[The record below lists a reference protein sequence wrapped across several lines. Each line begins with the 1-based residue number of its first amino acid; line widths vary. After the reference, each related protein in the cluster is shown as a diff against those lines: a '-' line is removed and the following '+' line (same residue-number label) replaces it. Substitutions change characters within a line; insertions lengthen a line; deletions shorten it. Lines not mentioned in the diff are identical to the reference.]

1 MSGAPADSSGA
12 PMPVLQVVR
21 VSDVPQRP
29 IEWVWPGRIP
39 RGKLTLFQGDP
50 SVGKSFVT
58 LDIAARVST
67 GRDWPDAPSVDGT
80 PGDVVLLSA
89 EDDIGDT
96 IRPRLEA
103 AGADLNRVLAV
114 AGVRRANRP
123 ATDAF
128 SLEDDLALLEM
139 QLRACHDPRLVVID
153 PISAYLG
160 SVDSHTNADVRRVLA
175 PLAEIASRNGVA
187 VVAVTHLNKS
197 GAGRAM
203 YRGMGSIAFVA
214 AARIVW
220 SFSKD
225 KDDSSRRLMLPV
237 KNNITKETTGL
248 AYRLVDDGGVC
259 RVGWESAPVT
269 ISADEAL
276 SDDAEPSESRSEV
289 QEAAEWLVELLG
301 TGPVAQVEIIQR
313 GEREGFAKRTIR
325 RAKDALGLESRKSGF
340 QGKWAWVL
348 PETQRVPE
356 VPNVASP

>member
-1 MSGAPADSSGA
+1 MSATPADSSGA
-12 PMPVLQVVR
+12 SIPALQVVR

-67 GRDWPDAPSVDGT
+67 GRDWPDAPAVDGT

-89 EDDIGDT
+89 GDDIGDT

-103 AGADLNRVLAV
+103 AGADLDRVLAV
-114 AGVRRANRP
+114 AGVRRPDRP
-123 ATDAF
+123 MTDAF
-128 SLEDDLALLEM
+128 SLEDDLALLELH
-139 QLRACHDPRLVVID
+139 LRACSAPRLVIID

-187 VVAVTHLNKS
+187 VVAVTHLNKA
-197 GAGRAM
+197 GGGRAI
-203 YRGMGSIAFVA
+203 YRASGSLAFVA
-214 AARIVW
+214 AARTAW

-237 KNNITKETTGL
+237 KNNISKETTGL
-248 AYRLVDDGGVC
+248 AYQLVDDGEVC
-259 RVGWESAPVT
+259 RVEWESAPVT

-289 QEAAEWLVELLG
+289 QEAADWLMESLNN
-301 TGPVAQVEIIQR
+301 GPVAQVEIIQR
-313 GEREGFAKRTIR
+313 GKSEGFAERTLK
-325 RAKDALGLESRKSGF
+325 RAKKSLGVRALKCGF
-340 QGKWAWVL
+340 QGRWSWEL
-348 PETQRVPE
+348 PATQRVPE
-356 VPNVASP
+356 DANGASP